1 VKLLRRILV
10 EKRAIVLTLLIAA
23 VANIGV
29 YALVV
34 YPLNVK
40 AETAA
45 ERAAAA
51 AEALKAA
58 ERDEAAARALVI
70 GKSRA
75 DTELATFYDRML
87 PGSLAAAR
95 NMTYTR
101 VPALAHKA
109 EVRMVSRHEAPDQS
123 IAKDG
128 RVGRLETR
136 IVLQGDY
143 DGIRRFIYALE
154 TSPEFVIIDDVAL
167 TQSEANKPLT
177 LTIELS
183 TYYRLSGNGT

>member
-1 VKLLRRILV
+1 MKLLKRILV
-10 EKRAIVLTLLIAA
+10 EKRAIVLPLAIAA
-23 VANIGV
+23 LANIGV

-40 AETAA
+40 AATAT

-58 ERDEAAARALVI
+58 ERDEAAARALVT

-75 DTELATFYDRML
+75 DQELATFYDRML
-87 PGSLAAAR
+87 PGSLPAAR

-101 VPALAHKA
+101 VPALAQKA
-109 EVRMVSRHEAPDQS
+109 DVRMVSRHEAPDQVLLRE
-123 IAKDG
+123 G
-128 RVGRLETR
+128 RVGRLQTR

-143 DGIRRFIYALE
+143 NGIRRFIYALE
-154 TSPEFVIIDDVAL
+154 TAPEFVIIDDVAL
-167 TQSEANKPLT
+167 TQAEANKPLT
-177 LTIELS
+177 LTLELS
-183 TYYRLSGNGT
+183 TYYRLGANGT